1 MKSIRYIVTRP
12 CLQEGSLRLLKYLES
27 TFPTAGPAVLVDEK
41 GDEHAVQVDLER
53 MRVWGLG
60 GLYHA
65 QHLGVND
72 VLMLTALAPGRYQV
86 EAVVKPHAP
95 APPPRRETPRPPET
109 RRVVVSSTP
118 HVREIRMQT
127 VPVTGPVTGPVIGPV
142 TGPVTGPAQ
151 ESGAARPDSQRDGAR
166 KDGGH
171 KDSGHTAQAAAPEAR
186 VAQVRVTESRT
197 PEVRTPEDQVV
208 LESRVPQSRSTG
220 NHVTDARTSE
230 RRALEAPHVSPG
242 ASGWSA
248 PLRPLD
254 VNFDLPAPVPAAGPA
269 AVLTV
274 PAAPG
279 TRTDAAALDV
289 GALDAGAQLA
299 ELAALTGYRLEH
311 LGGGVLRL
319 NAELGTHGYSVLV
332 ATSENA
338 VQTPAWKENAD
349 YCVLLT
355 SEDTRPPNTPCLTRE
370 ALAALIEHAQL
381 APLSPVDLRGYWKA
395 GSIDLESAAS
405 VAELVSSHLAQRG
418 AFSFVLLTLSQQP
431 AHSVVSVPRLAER
444 LGSGVNYAELGG
456 ILDTLTRAPFL
467 ALTPLPG
474 GQYLLRVG
482 VPELLADLSEYADGV
497 RRRVRAPSREVARA

>member
-27 TFPTAGPAVLVDEK
+27 TFPNAGPAVLVDEK
-41 GDEHAVQVDLER
+41 GDEHAVQVDLDR

-72 VLMLTALAPGRYQV
+72 VLMLTTLAPGRYQV

-95 APPPRRETPRPPET
+95 APQPRRETPRPPET

-127 VPVTGPVTGPVIGPV
+127 VPVTPPA
-142 TGPVTGPAQ
+142 PAQ
-151 ESGAARPDSQRDGAR
+151 KSGAARPDGQKDGAQKEGGQ
-166 KDGGH
+166 KDGGQ
-171 KDSGHTAQAAAPEAR
+171 KAQAAAPEAR
-186 VAQVRVTESRT
+186 VAEVRVTESRVT
-197 PEVRTPEDQVV
+197 EVRTPEARVAPEGRAT
-208 LESRVPQSRSTG
+208 ESRPAG
-220 NHVTDARTSE
+220 NRVTDARTSE
-230 RRALEAPHVSPG
+230 RRAPEAAHAPSG
-242 ASGWSA
+242 ATGRSAA

-254 VNFDLPAPVPAAGPA
+254 VNFDLPPAGPA
-269 AVLTV
+269 AVLTAPAAPAAV
-274 PAAPG
+274 PAA
-279 TRTDAAALDV
+279 RTDAATLDAV
-289 GALDAGAQLA
+289 TLDAGAQLA

-332 ATSENA
+332 ATSESA

-355 SEDTRPPNTPCLTRE
+355 SEDSRPANTPCLTRE

-444 LGSGVNYAELGG
+444 LGSGVNYAELGS

>member
-1 MKSIRYIVTRP
+1 MRYIVTRP

-27 TFPTAGPAVLVDEK
+27 TFPNAGPAVLVDEK
-41 GDEHAVQVDLER
+41 GEEHAVQVDLDR

-72 VLMLTALAPGRYQV
+72 VLILTLLAPGRYQV
-86 EAVVKPHAP
+86 ETVVKPHAP
-95 APPPRRETPRPPET
+95 QPPPRREVPRVPET

-118 HVREIRMQT
+118 HVREVRLQEVRPEAPAT
-127 VPVTGPVTGPVIGPV
+127 RPPEPR
-142 TGPVTGPAQ
+142 PAQ
-151 ESGAARPDSQRDGAR
+151 
-166 KDGGH
+166 
-171 KDSGHTAQAAAPEAR
+171 APEAR
-186 VAQVRVTESRT
+186 SSEGRAARQPEPRVTE
-197 PEVRTPEDQVV
+197 VRAA
-208 LESRVPQSRSTG
+208 
-220 NHVTDARTSE
+220 DARSAEVTPQ
-230 RRALEAPHVSPG
+230 RPAPVALTPDLPAAGTGGTAVPAGGSSAVRPVVSG
-242 ASGWSA
+242 RSAA
-248 PLRPLD
+248 PLRTLD
-254 VNFDLPAPVPAAGPA
+254 VTFETPERTPLAAGPVASGPVLSA
-269 AVLTV
+269 AS
-274 PAAPG
+274 
-279 TRTDAAALDV
+279 
-289 GALDAGAQLA
+289 LDAEPQLA
-299 ELAALTGYRLEH
+299 ELARLTGYRLEH

-332 ATSENA
+332 ATSEA
-338 VQTPAWKENAD
+338 ALQTPAWKENAD

-355 SEDTRPPNTPCLTRE
+355 TEDGRPANTPCLTRE
-370 ALAALIEHAQL
+370 ALTALIEHAHL

-444 LGSGVNYAELGG
+444 LGSGVNYAELGS
-456 ILDTLTRAPFL
+456 ILDTLTRPPFL

-482 VPELLADLSEYADGV
+482 VPDLLNELAEYADGV
-497 RRRVRAPSREVARA
+497 RRRVRPAAREAVPA

>member
-27 TFPTAGPAVLVDEK
+27 TFPNAGPAVLVDEK
-41 GDEHAVQVDLER
+41 GEEHAVQVDLDR

-72 VLMLTALAPGRYQV
+72 VLILTLLAPGRYQV
-86 EAVVKPHAP
+86 ETVVKPHAP
-95 APPPRRETPRPPET
+95 QPPPRREVPRVPET

-118 HVREIRMQT
+118 HVREVRLQEVRPE
-127 VPVTGPVTGPVIGPV
+127 VP
-142 TGPVTGPAQ
+142 
-151 ESGAARPDSQRDGAR
+151 AARPPEPRP
-166 KDGGH
+166 
-171 KDSGHTAQAAAPEAR
+171 AQAPETRSSEAR
-186 VAQVRVTESRT
+186 SSEARAARQPESRVTE
-197 PEVRTPEDQVV
+197 VRAA
-208 LESRVPQSRSTG
+208 
-220 NHVTDARTSE
+220 DARAAEGTPQ
-230 RRALEAPHVSPG
+230 RPAPVALTPDLPG
-242 ASGWSA
+242 AGTGGTAVPAGGSSAVRPVASGRSAA
-248 PLRPLD
+248 PLRTLD
-254 VNFDLPAPVPAAGPA
+254 VTFETPERTPLAAGPVASGPVLSA
-269 AVLTV
+269 AS
-274 PAAPG
+274 
-279 TRTDAAALDV
+279 
-289 GALDAGAQLA
+289 LDAEPQLA
-299 ELAALTGYRLEH
+299 ELARLTGYRLEH

-332 ATSENA
+332 ATSEA
-338 VQTPAWKENAD
+338 ALQTPAWKENAD

-355 SEDTRPPNTPCLTRE
+355 TEDGRPANTPCLTRE
-370 ALAALIEHAQL
+370 ALTALIEHAHL

-444 LGSGVNYAELGG
+444 LGRGVNYAELGS
-456 ILDTLTRAPFL
+456 ILDTLTRPPFL

-482 VPELLADLSEYADGV
+482 VPDLLNELAEYADGV
-497 RRRVRAPSREVARA
+497 RRRVRPAGREAVPA

>member
-27 TFPTAGPAVLVDEK
+27 TFPNAGPAVLVDEK
-41 GDEHAVQVDLER
+41 GDEHAVQVDLDR

-72 VLMLTALAPGRYQV
+72 VLTLTPLAPGRYQV

-95 APPPRRETPRPPET
+95 APQPRRETPRPPET

-127 VPVTGPVTGPVIGPV
+127 VPVTPPA
-142 TGPVTGPAQ
+142 PAQ
-151 ESGAARPDSQRDGAR
+151 KSGAARPDGQKDGAQKEGGQ
-166 KDGGH
+166 KDGGQ
-171 KDSGHTAQAAAPEAR
+171 KAQAAAPEAR
-186 VAQVRVTESRT
+186 AAEVRVTESRVT
-197 PEVRTPEDQVV
+197 EVRTPEARVAPEGRAT
-208 LESRVPQSRSTG
+208 ESRPAG
-220 NHVTDARTSE
+220 NRVTDARTSE
-230 RRALEAPHVSPG
+230 RRAPEAAHAPSG
-242 ASGWSA
+242 ATGRSAA

-254 VNFDLPAPVPAAGPA
+254 VNFDLPPAGPAASPA
-269 AVLTV
+269 AVLTAPAV
-274 PAAPG
+274 PAA
-279 TRTDAAALDV
+279 RTDAATLDAV
-289 GALDAGAQLA
+289 TLDAGAQLA

-332 ATSENA
+332 ATSESA

-355 SEDTRPPNTPCLTRE
+355 DEDSRPANTPCLTRE

-444 LGSGVNYAELGG
+444 LGSGVNYAELGS

-497 RRRVRAPSREVARA
+497 RRRVRAPSREAARA

>member
-27 TFPTAGPAVLVDEK
+27 TFPNAGPAVLVDEK
-41 GDEHAVQVDLER
+41 GEEHAVQVDLDR
-53 MRVWGLG
+53 LRVWGLG

-72 VLMLTALAPGRYQV
+72 VLILTLLAPGRYQV
-86 EAVVKPHAP
+86 ETVVKPHAP
-95 APPPRRETPRPPET
+95 QPPPRREVPRVPET

-118 HVREIRMQT
+118 HVREVRL
-127 VPVTGPVTGPVIGPV
+127 
-142 TGPVTGPAQ
+142 Q
-151 ESGAARPDSQRDGAR
+151 EVRPEAPAARPAEQRQPEPRPAESRPVESRPVEGRAAR
-166 KDGGH
+166 P
-171 KDSGHTAQAAAPEAR
+171 PEP
-186 VAQVRVTESRT
+186 RVTEVRAT
-197 PEVRTPEDQVV
+197 EVRAADTRAADTRPAEVTPLRPAPVALTPDLPASPAGGSGGTVV
-208 LESRVPQSRSTG
+208 PAGG
-220 NHVTDARTSE
+220 NSSAVR
-230 RRALEAPHVSPG
+230 PV
-242 ASGWSA
+242 ASGRSAA
-248 PLRPLD
+248 PLRTLD
-254 VNFDLPAPVPAAGPA
+254 VSFETPERAPVASGPVLSAASLEAEP
-269 AVLTV
+269 
-274 PAAPG
+274 
-279 TRTDAAALDV
+279 
-289 GALDAGAQLA
+289 QLA
-299 ELAALTGYRLEH
+299 ELARLTGYRLEH

-332 ATSENA
+332 ATSEA
-338 VQTPAWKENAD
+338 ALQTPAWKENAD

-355 SEDTRPPNTPCLTRE
+355 TEDTRPANTPCLTRE
-370 ALAALIEHAQL
+370 ALGALIEHAHL

-444 LGSGVNYAELGG
+444 LGSGVNYAELGS
-456 ILDTLTRAPFL
+456 ILDTLTRPPFL

-482 VPELLADLSEYADGV
+482 VPDLLNELAEYADGV
-497 RRRVRAPSREVARA
+497 RRRVRPAAREAVPA

>member
-27 TFPTAGPAVLVDEK
+27 TFPNAGPAVLVDEK
-41 GDEHAVQVDLER
+41 GEEHAVQVDLDR
-53 MRVWGLG
+53 RRVWGLG

-72 VLMLTALAPGRYQV
+72 VLILTLLAPGRYQV
-86 EAVVKPHAP
+86 ETVVKPHAP
-95 APPPRRETPRPPET
+95 QPPPRREVPRVPET

-118 HVREIRMQT
+118 HVREVRLQEVGPET
-127 VPVTGPVTGPVIGPV
+127 PVTRPAEQRQPEPRSAELRPPESRPVEGR
-142 TGPVTGPAQ
+142 
-151 ESGAARPDSQRDGAR
+151 AARQ
-166 KDGGH
+166 
-171 KDSGHTAQAAAPEAR
+171 PEP
-186 VAQVRVTESRT
+186 RVTEVRATDTRPADTRPAEVAPTPDLPASPAGGSGRT
-197 PEVRTPEDQVV
+197 VVPAGGNSSAVRPV
-208 LESRVPQSRSTG
+208 
-220 NHVTDARTSE
+220 
-230 RRALEAPHVSPG
+230 
-242 ASGWSA
+242 ASGRSAA
-248 PLRPLD
+248 PLRTLD
-254 VNFDLPAPVPAAGPA
+254 VTFETPERAPLATG
-269 AVLTV
+269 
-274 PAAPG
+274 
-279 TRTDAAALDV
+279 AALS
-289 GALDAGAQLA
+289 AGSLEAEPQLA
-299 ELAALTGYRLEH
+299 ELARLTGYRLEH

-332 ATSENA
+332 ATSEA
-338 VQTPAWKENAD
+338 ALQTPAWKENAD

-355 SEDTRPPNTPCLTRE
+355 TEEGRPANTPCLTRE
-370 ALAALIEHAQL
+370 ALGALIEHAHL

-444 LGSGVNYAELGG
+444 LGSGVNYAELGS
-456 ILDTLTRAPFL
+456 ILDTLTRPPFL

-482 VPELLADLSEYADGV
+482 VPDLLNELAEYADGV
-497 RRRVRAPSREVARA
+497 RRRVRPAAREAVPA